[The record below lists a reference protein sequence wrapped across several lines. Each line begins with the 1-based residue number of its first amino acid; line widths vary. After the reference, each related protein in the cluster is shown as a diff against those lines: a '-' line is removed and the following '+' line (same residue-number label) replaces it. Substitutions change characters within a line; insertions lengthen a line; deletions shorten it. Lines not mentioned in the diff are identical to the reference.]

1 MNFVSYYTN
10 NNIESDIL
18 QSTKWKP
25 YLSLY
30 DNHTSHL
37 KDKKNCRILEIG
49 VRHGGSLLSYL
60 NIFNE
65 PVVFGIDINKDCKT
79 LEKNHPFK
87 IFTGDESDNILLN
100 NVVKECDNLDIVV
113 DDGSHILNNIYI
125 SFRQLF
131 PILNNN
137 GVYII
142 EDIQDEYIDISILL
156 KNIQHVSKVIKYDH
170 ICFIFKDTSTH
181 DNIEIIDNLN
191 TIEYT
196 EKDRIH
202 IGNIKIPNFIPGKK
216 ENVN

>member
-1 MNFVSYYTN
+1 MKFVTYYKN
-10 NNIESDIL
+10 NNQKSNIL

-30 DNHTSHL
+30 DNHTNHL

-65 PVVFGIDINKDCKT
+65 PVIFGIDINKDCKR
-79 LEKNHPFK
+79 LEEKYPFK
-87 IFTGDESDNILLN
+87 IFIGDESDNIFLN
-100 NVVKECDNLDIVV
+100 NVVKECENLDIVV
-113 DDGSHILNNIYI
+113 DDGSHIFNNIYI
-125 SFRQLF
+125 SFNYLF

-142 EDIQDEYIDISILL
+142 EDIEDGYIDINILL
-156 KNIQHVSKVIKYDH
+156 KDIQHVSKVIKYDH
-170 ICFIFKDTSTH
+170 ICFIFKDTSIN
-181 DNIEIIDNLN
+181 DNIEIINNLN
-191 TIEYT
+191 TIKYT

-216 ENVN
+216 KL